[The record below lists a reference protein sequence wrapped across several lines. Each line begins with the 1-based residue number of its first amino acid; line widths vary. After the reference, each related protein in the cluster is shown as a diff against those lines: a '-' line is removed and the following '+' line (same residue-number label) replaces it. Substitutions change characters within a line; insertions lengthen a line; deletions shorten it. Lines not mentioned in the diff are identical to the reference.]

1 MDRTYSDCVDIIDE
15 VEKIEQVVITDNKI
29 KKMLLLFIII
39 N

>member
-1 MDRTYSDCVDIIDE
+1 MDRTYSDFINIIDE

-29 KKMLLLFIII
+29 KMLLLFIRI